1 MPRQEFFNRL
11 LGFRRQLNPEL
22 APRSIEGFCQAQTGV
37 INGVVTVYAHELLG
51 NGARSMVSRVQ
62 GMIASGIVSPEQL
75 HTQADDRFDLRMPT
89 TIQLMVN
96 EAEKKGYL
104 PPRTDIPNYLLE
116 KERTKR
122 NLEVTT
128 CEALVQKAIK
138 ESTISSRLRAA
149 AWRLISQKGNKL
161 RLQYQQFDINKELL
175 RDIQAELIRAEN
187 VTELSKLFDKYTQE
201 VCFEGERSE

>member
-1 MPRQEFFNRL
+1 
-11 LGFRRQLNPEL
+11 
-22 APRSIEGFCQAQTGV
+22 
-37 INGVVTVYAHELLG
+37 
-51 NGARSMVSRVQ
+51 
-62 GMIASGIVSPEQL
+62 
-75 HTQADDRFDLRMPT
+75 MPT